1 MDALASRIEHQLKAS
16 NYCTVYERELSR
28 VWPMSDKDRERKIDA
43 FALAHRLQVV
53 FHKAGLYTI
62 FVRYRRSS
70 TGGGSAKEK
79 RERQQL
85 RDAVKWLKKMEQR
98 CTKQIKVIRK
108 QRKQVEARYRKSLQ
122 SAHKVSKRYKQEK
135 TILRMRQGRFV
146 DKAGQRHPPM
156 TLQEIGHYWNIT
168 RERVRQIEK
177 TARKRYSSPRE
188 RAGIRR

>member
-1 MDALASRIEHQLKAS
+1 MHALANRIERRLKAS
-16 NYCTVYERELSR
+16 NYCTVSEQELSG
-28 VWPMSDKDRERKIDA
+28 VWPMSDKDREQKINA

-53 FHKAGLYTI
+53 FHRAGLYTI

-70 TGGGSAKEK
+70 AGEGSAKEK

-85 RDAVKWLKKMEQR
+85 RDAAKWLKKMEQR
-98 CTKQIKVIRK
+98 CAKQIKVIRK
-108 QRKQVEARYRKSLQ
+108 RREQVEARYRKSLQ
-122 SAHKVSKRYKQEK
+122 RAHKLSKRYKQEK

-177 TARKRYSSPRE
+177 TARKRCSSPL
-188 RAGIRR
+188 